1 MSSFAWAIDL
11 STFPEDTKKH
21 LTEWC
26 ERTAVR
32 SGLDEGRL
40 FFVRKKKEKRTA
52 LYHNIR
58 NLTRKWG
65 VNLPEGSDWLH
76 EVDLVKAEEDNATP
90 NSPEVARKKRPQRP
104 TRANRIRLMCT
115 SRCYRQT
122 TVRWFEQCCAQKWLH
137 KANGKG
143 LPLPCHAYRRRDQ
156 DLTTLC

>member
-1 MSSFAWAIDL
+1 MSSFAWAIDF

-58 NLTRKWG
+58 NLTRNWG

-90 NSPEVARKKRPQRP
+90 TSPEAAKETPTTPDKSESYTPNVYKSLLPANYGEMVRAMLCAKVA
-104 TRANRIRLMCT
+104 A
-115 SRCYRQT
+115 
-122 TVRWFEQCCAQKWLH
+122 
-137 KANGKG
+137 
-143 LPLPCHAYRRRDQ
+143 
-156 DLTTLC
+156 